1 VAPGDEQRVL
11 AVEADAAPRRRLA
24 VDVLVR
30 IDEHAVRAADPLTEL
45 VELAAQFRV
54 CVVPRVARQATV
66 TVGPVGLVRVVAERR
81 RDDGARPL
89 EQRLRMARALGLR
102 HRELHVGE
110 EAARAA
116 LADVPLGLLVRDR
129 GSRADSVKPDRLGEL
144 HQFGR
149 RHADSVTLVQAV
161 RIHEDGGPDVL
172 VLEEVPDPV
181 AAPGE
186 VLIRLRAS
194 ALNHLDVWIR
204 KGLPSVPKPRILGAD
219 GAGVVE
225 ALGEGVDRFEPG
237 DAVVINPGVEAPDGA
252 IHVIGEHG
260 DGTNAQLIAVPATN
274 VYPIPGDLTFEE
286 AAAFPLVFETAYRML
301 VTRARLE
308 AGEWVL
314 LWGIGS
320 GVSTAGL
327 AIAKALGART
337 IVTSSSDAKLVR
349 ALELGADA
357 TVNHAT
363 SDVKA
368 AVKEATAG
376 HGADVVVD
384 HVGEATWRTS
394 LDVAAREG
402 RIAVCGA
409 TSGPNPPAALHRVW
423 WKQLTILG
431 STMGTKADFEGAYAL
446 IASGNA
452 RPVVDEVV
460 PLAEIQA
467 AHARLEAGEQLGKI
481 VLQIPA

>member
-1 VAPGDEQRVL
+1 
-11 AVEADAAPRRRLA
+11 
-24 VDVLVR
+24 
-30 IDEHAVRAADPLTEL
+30 
-45 VELAAQFRV
+45 
-54 CVVPRVARQATV
+54 
-66 TVGPVGLVRVVAERR
+66 
-81 RDDGARPL
+81 
-89 EQRLRMARALGLR
+89 
-102 HRELHVGE
+102 
-110 EAARAA
+110 
-116 LADVPLGLLVRDR
+116 
-129 GSRADSVKPDRLGEL
+129 
-144 HQFGR
+144 
-149 RHADSVTLVQAV
+149 VQAV
-161 RIHEDGGPDVL
+161 RIHEDGGPEVL
-172 VLEEVPDPV
+172 VLEDVPDPTP
-181 AAPGE
+181 APGE

-219 GAGVVE
+219 GAGIVE
-225 ALGEGVDRFEPG
+225 ALGGGVTGFEAG
-237 DAVVINPGVEAPDGA
+237 QRVVINPGVEAPDGA

-260 DGTNAQLIAVPATN
+260 DGTNAQLIAVSATN
-274 VYPIPGDLTFEE
+274 VYPIPGDLSFEE

-308 AGEWVL
+308 PGEWVL

-337 IVTSSSDAKLVR
+337 IVTSSSDAKLAR
-349 ALELGADA
+349 ARDLGADV
-357 TVNHAT
+357 TVNHAEG
-363 SDVKA
+363 DVKA
-368 AVKEATAG
+368 AVKEATEG
-376 HGADVVVD
+376 HGADVVID

-431 STMGTKADFEGAYAL
+431 STMGTKADFEGAYEL
-446 IASGNA
+446 IASGRA

-460 PLAEIQA
+460 PLAEIRA

-481 VLQIPA
+481 VLSIPD